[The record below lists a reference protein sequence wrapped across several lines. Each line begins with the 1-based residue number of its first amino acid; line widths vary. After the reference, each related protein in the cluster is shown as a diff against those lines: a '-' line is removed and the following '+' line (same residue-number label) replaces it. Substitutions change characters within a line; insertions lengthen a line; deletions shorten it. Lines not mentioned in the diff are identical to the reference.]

1 MSSYEE
7 RFCTNADLE
16 FVYPFLSDINRR
28 QVVTNF
34 ISTGGNIYR
43 AGSTGNAEEVFRDGV
58 NLGSAQSA
66 LSDLTE
72 DGEWFYDSTNDL
84 LNLYSNNNPV
94 TNHTVEISKDFS
106 NLKLEAIGRASEMV
120 RSYVGK
126 PIYQRRGIG
135 GQSPTARD
143 YDDIIIRSTA
153 LLAVSML
160 LYPYDEE
167 KALELEARAID
178 KEEGQGYLDLV
189 KTGVIRLTNE
199 TDPRSQEGIVRP
211 VSSNPSSTG
220 AILDIKGR
228 GTRSD
233 LIKVVI
239 STPSSG
245 NATFAS
251 GAENTVVKFSTFTG
265 DDFGMKYIAQ
275 ESDRVI
281 SGGYD
286 PIGLGMYAKFA
297 TGIYYANDEWEVQ
310 VSSYSDYPETQQSV
324 KSGQAE
330 RFGRTTIN

>member
-1 MSSYEE
+1 
-7 RFCTNADLE
+7 
-16 FVYPFLSDINRR
+16 
-28 QVVTNF
+28 
-34 ISTGGNIYR
+34 
-43 AGSTGNAEEVFRDGV
+43 
-58 NLGSAQSA
+58 
-66 LSDLTE
+66 
-72 DGEWFYDSTNDL
+72 
-84 LNLYSNNNPV
+84 
-94 TNHTVEISKDFS
+94 
-106 NLKLEAIGRASEMV
+106 MV

>member
-16 FVYPFLSDINRR
+16 FVYPFINRR

-58 NLGSAQSA
+58 NLGSAQSG

-106 NLKLEAIGRASEMV
+106 NLKLEAIGRASE
-120 RSYVGK
+120 
-126 PIYQRRGIG
+126 RGIG